1 MRAASHTSRRRGVR
15 FLAGALM
22 RWRVWLRPSCRHR
35 SGAGPAAAARAAEGR
50 SRGRAQEQAH
60 PPAPARRPAVQ
71 DLPDR
76 PRPAARRAQASCGRR
91 AHAGG
96 RLHAG
101 LAQSQEQLLSRDS
114 RLLSRRRTTRSRRR
128 AGASPPGG
136 LIMIHG
142 LPNGV
147 PAARVGHPWNNWT
160 NGCIAVT
167 NREMDEIWSLVDDGT
182 TIIIYP

>member
-1 MRAASHTSRRRGVR
+1 MRPLFAATLALML
-15 FLAGALM
+15 LAGPLSAD
-22 RWRVWLRPSCRHR
+22 P
-35 SGAGPAAAARAAEGR
+35 ARANLAKD
-50 SRGRAQEQAH
+50 EQTKA
-60 PPAPARRPAVQ
+60 
-71 DLPDR
+71 DLVVVYKSER
-76 PRPAARRAQASCGRR
+76 I
-91 AHAGG
+91 
-96 RLHAG
+96 L
-101 LAQSQEQLLSRDS
+101 QLK
-114 RLLSRRRTTRSRRR
+114 R
-128 AGASPPGG
+128 AGRVLKTFPIALGREPTGPKLQEGDGRTPEGVFTLDWRNPVSRFYRAIHISYPRAGKSEHATRWGVAPGG